1 MRKLTPQR
9 YGVLVIVV
17 SIYLVLAGNGGMFL
31 LVVGLKQIAQ
41 DFDWPRS
48 VPSLAYSFL
57 FIGTGIGGIIMGYW
71 FDRSGPGP
79 VTLLGVVMIGAGTM
93 LTSMIDASWQLYAIY
108 GVMIGL
114 LGQATIFGPL
124 VVNAMRWF
132 EHRRGLVVGLVAAG
146 QGVAGTIWPP
156 TFRHFNETVGWRET
170 FLWYGVF
177 VLVTALPLNAVL
189 WRRTP
194 ARTLAQ
200 TGAQSET
207 SEDAQSDGVGQSSAP
222 PSASPTPQTPSGLPP
237 WMLQTALCLA
247 ITGCCISM
255 SMPVAHLVAHASDLG
270 HATARAA
277 EMLAVALFA
286 ATITRVMGGALIVDR
301 FGGLVGLLIFSGTQ
315 TLALALYAMV
325 DGLVVLY
332 LVSSL
337 FGIGYGG
344 ISICYPVIVRE
355 QLPAAESG
363 RRLGIVL
370 LFGAFGM
377 ALGGGMAGYIFDL
390 TGSYT
395 PAFITGAAFNV
406 ANLVIVLGLISR
418 NRCNNDRGS
427 VRAEPSANPVAA

>member
-57 FIGTGIGGIIMGYW
+57 FIGTGIGGILMGYW

-79 VTLLGVVMIGAGTM
+79 VTLLGVGMIGVGT
-93 LTSMIDASWQLYAIY
+93 LLISMIDASWQLYVIY

-170 FLWYGVF
+170 FFWYGVF
-177 VLVTALPLNAVL
+177 VLVTAIPLNAVL
-189 WRRTP
+189 WRKTP
-194 ARTLAQ
+194 GRTLTR
-200 TGAQSET
+200 TGIPTEANERRQLDAGSE
-207 SEDAQSDGVGQSSAP
+207 
-222 PSASPTPQTPSGLPP
+222 PSALARSATPSGLPT
-237 WMLQTALCLA
+237 WVLQTALCLA
-247 ITGCCISM
+247 IAGCCISM

-277 EMLAVALFA
+277 EMLAAALFA

-315 TLALALYAMV
+315 TVALALYAMV
-325 DGLVVLY
+325 DGLAVLY
-332 LVSSL
+332 FVSAL

-406 ANLVIVLGLISR
+406 ANLVIVLGLINR
-418 NRCNNDRGS
+418 NRRNNNRTGRRS
-427 VRAEPSANPVAA
+427 VPAEPSANPVAA